1 MVRRLQRHGMH
12 LIPAGRPGLPRRQE
26 RRLRKTRLI
35 RPAYAESFRCIGSA
49 CEDSCCVG
57 WRVDIDEATFAKYQS
72 IAAGQMRAAIDA
84 NILRSAESA
93 NGSKPRAFAHLKML
107 PSLRCPFHNADGLCQ
122 IQVEFGETYL
132 SRTCA
137 SFPRVVYFIDKLEEK
152 TLQLSCPEAARLVLT
167 NPDLLAAPGNNG
179 LFANWD
185 DTGKGEPALR
195 SYFWPIREFAI
206 ALMRNRAYPLWQRIF
221 LLGVFSRRL
230 DAIIRGQFDRGFPAF
245 LRDFEAAV
253 RSGSLRASMEAIPAD
268 LALQLDMV
276 MRLVQLRMDGTVM
289 NSRLAEC
296 LNAFVEGVG
305 YGRETTLKG
314 QSALYAAAHERFYAP
329 FFLKHPHMLENYL
342 VDMIFR
348 RLFPF
353 STKLFDAA
361 AKPEPAREY
370 ALLAI
375 DFALV
380 KGLLIGVAGFYQE
393 AFSTEHVLQTVQSVF
408 KHFEH
413 NPDFL
418 SNAHQLLV
426 SRGCEDARGLT
437 MLLRN

>member
-1 MVRRLQRHGMH
+1 M
-12 LIPAGRPGLPRRQE
+12 
-26 RRLRKTRLI
+26 
-35 RPAYAESFRCIGSA
+35 
-49 CEDSCCVG
+49 
-57 WRVDIDEATFAKYQS
+57 
-72 IAAGQMRAAIDA
+72 
-84 NILRSAESA
+84 
-93 NGSKPRAFAHLKML
+93 
-107 PSLRCPFHNADGLCQ
+107 
-122 IQVEFGETYL
+122 ET
-132 SRTCA
+132 
-137 SFPRVVYFIDKLEEK
+137 
-152 TLQLSCPEAARLVLT
+152 
-167 NPDLLAAPGNNG
+167 
-179 LFANWD
+179 
-185 DTGKGEPALR
+185 
-195 SYFWPIREFAI
+195 
-206 ALMRNRAYPLWQRIF
+206 
-221 LLGVFSRRL
+221 
-230 DAIIRGQFDRGFPAF
+230 
-245 LRDFEAAV
+245 
-253 RSGSLRASMEAIPAD
+253 IPAD

-276 MRLVQLRMDGTVM
+276 MRLVQLRMDGNVM

-296 LNAFVEGVG
+296 LNAFVQGVG

-353 STKLFDAA
+353 STKLFDGT
-361 AKPEPAREY
+361 AKPEPAWEY
-370 ALLAI
+370 ALLATE
-375 DFALV
+375 FALV

>member
-1 MVRRLQRHGMH
+1 
-12 LIPAGRPGLPRRQE
+12 
-26 RRLRKTRLI
+26 
-35 RPAYAESFRCIGSA
+35 
-49 CEDSCCVG
+49 VG

-72 IAAGQMRAAIDA
+72 IAAGQMRAAVEA

-93 NGSKPRAFAHLKML
+93 NGSKPKAFAHLKML

-137 SFPRVVYFIDKLEEK
+137 SFPRVVYVIDKLEEK

-179 LFANWD
+179 LVANWD

-206 ALMRNRAYPLWQRIF
+206 ALMRNRAYPLWQRMF

-230 DAIIRGQFDRGFPAF
+230 DAIIRGELDRGFPAF

-253 RSGSLRASMEAIPAD
+253 RSGSLRATMETIPAD

-276 MRLVQLRMDGTVM
+276 MRLVQLRMDGNVM

-329 FFLKHPHMLENYL
+329 FFRKHPHMLENYL

-353 STKLFDAA
+353 STKLFDGT
-361 AKPEPAREY
+361 AKPEPAWEY
-370 ALLAI
+370 ALLATE
-375 DFALV
+375 FALV

>member
-1 MVRRLQRHGMH
+1 M
-12 LIPAGRPGLPRRQE
+12 
-26 RRLRKTRLI
+26 
-35 RPAYAESFRCIGSA
+35 
-49 CEDSCCVG
+49 G

-72 IAAGQMRAAIDA
+72 IAAGQMRAAVEA

-93 NGSKPRAFAHLKML
+93 NGSKPKAFAHLKML

-137 SFPRVVYFIDKLEEK
+137 SFPRVVYVIDKLEEK

-179 LFANWD
+179 LVANWD

-230 DAIIRGQFDRGFPAF
+230 DAIIRGELDRGFPAF

-253 RSGSLRASMEAIPAD
+253 RSGSLRATMETIPAD

-276 MRLVQLRMDGTVM
+276 MRLVQLRMDGNVM

-329 FFLKHPHMLENYL
+329 FFRKHPHMLENYL

-353 STKLFDAA
+353 STKLFDGT
-361 AKPEPAREY
+361 AKPEPAWEY
-370 ALLAI
+370 ALLATE
-375 DFALV
+375 FALV

>member
-1 MVRRLQRHGMH
+1 M
-12 LIPAGRPGLPRRQE
+12 
-26 RRLRKTRLI
+26 RKTRLI
-35 RPAYAESFRCIGSA
+35 RPTYTESFRCIGPA
-49 CEDSCCVG
+49 CEDSCCLG
-57 WRVDIDEATFAKYQS
+57 WRVDIDEATYAKYHS
-72 IAAGQMRAAIDA
+72 VAAGPLRAAIDA
-84 NILRSAESA
+84 NFLRTAEDA
-93 NGSKPRAFAHLKML
+93 GGSKPKAFAHVKML
-107 PSLRCPFHNADGLCQ
+107 PSLRCPFHTAEQLCQ
-122 IQVEFGETYL
+122 IQVELGETYL

-137 SFPRVVYFIDKLEEK
+137 SFPRIVYVIDKLEEK

-167 NPDLLAAPGNNG
+167 NPDLLPAPGKDD
-179 LFANWD
+179 LIANWD

-206 ALMRNRAYPLWQRIF
+206 ALVRNRAYPLWQRMF

-230 DAIIRGQFDRGFPAF
+230 DAIVRGECEHVFPVF
-245 LRDFEAAV
+245 LREFEAAV
-253 RSGSLRASMEAIPAD
+253 RSGILRATMETIPVD

-276 MRLVQLRMDGTVM
+276 MQLVQLRMDGTIM

-296 LNAFVEGVG
+296 LNAFIQGVG

-314 QSALYAAAHERFYAP
+314 QSALYAAAYECFYAP
-329 FFLKHPHMLENYL
+329 FFLEHPQMLENYL
-342 VDMIFR
+342 ADMIFR
-348 RLFPF
+348 KLFPF
-353 STKLFDAA
+353 STKLFDPVAT
-361 AKPEPAREY
+361 PEPAREY

-375 DFALV
+375 EFALV
-380 KGLLIGVAGFYQE
+380 KGLLIGVAGSHRE

-418 SNAHQLLV
+418 SNAHRLLV
-426 SRGCEDARGLT
+426 LRGCEDARGLT